1 MAENSSK
8 KRKLPDDL
16 DLFDKPKQQEKRVRF
31 PKGKKVK
38 PEDQV
43 PVVQLPA
50 EEEKDVEPETE
61 AQIAARERALR
72 RKMNIPADE
81 DTDMLHDISVAE
93 VRYQDNDTFVDDG
106 VNIEPFNLE
115 KENKEGF
122 FDETGNYVEYVNEK
136 QIKDAWLD
144 NVDDTH
150 IDPKL
155 AGKRIETADEEE
167 SFELS
172 SKEIGTMKRRM
183 ADVLLP
189 GETDKDLLRQRFNP
203 FVLLSLSLYL
213 DICVV
218 AVLQALRRLK
228 GSSTSKKE
236 KMSAETKVIFD
247 QLTED
252 AMRLMEN
259 GDYNVYDENKEVFQ
273 REAEGYEKL
282 AQLRGEGTSVNSE
295 QVDDELD
302 MFAEDDEK
310 ANANPASGEGDL
322 VSGSNSNGNNQP
334 SESASLQSDYVYD
347 ESSGYYYSSST
358 GYYYDPSSGL
368 YCSASGQW

>member
-189 GETDKDLLRQRFNP
+189 GET
-203 FVLLSLSLYL
+203 
-213 DICVV
+213 
-218 AVLQALRRLK
+218 VLQALRRLK

-334 SESASLQSDYVYD
+334 SESTTIAAVQVTTMTHLQDCTVQLLD
-347 ESSGYYYSSST
+347 NGIHIMRE
-358 GYYYDPSSGL
+358 
-368 YCSASGQW
+368 QWRGKKCREVNPR

>member
-1 MAENSSK
+1 MADNSSR

-16 DLFDKPKQQEKRVRF
+16 DLFDKPKKEEKKVRF

-38 PEDQV
+38 QGDQV
-43 PVVQLPA
+43 PVIQKPD
-50 EEEKDVEPETE
+50 EEEDVQPETE

-72 RKMNIPADE
+72 RKMNTPIEE

-93 VRYQDNDTFVDDG
+93 VQYKDNDTLVDDG

-122 FDETGNYVEYVNEK
+122 FDDTGNYVEYVSKK

-144 NVDDTH
+144 NIDNTYV
-150 IDPKL
+150 DPKL
-155 AGKRIETADEEE
+155 AGKRVEVADEDE
-167 SFELS
+167 STELS
-172 SKEIGTMKRRM
+172 SREIGLMKRRM
-183 ADVLLP
+183 ADVLLS
-189 GETDKDLLRQRFNP
+189 GET
-203 FVLLSLSLYL
+203 
-213 DICVV
+213 
-218 AVLQALRRLK
+218 VLQALRRLK
-228 GSSTSKKE
+228 GSSTNKKE

-282 AQLRGEGTSVNSE
+282 AHLRGEGTSADSGPG
-295 QVDDELD
+295 DDSLD

-310 ANANPASGEGDL
+310 ANANPAGGVSDL

-334 SESASLQSDYVYD
+334 SESGSLQNDYIYD

-368 YCSASGQW
+368 YCSASGQWYSYNEETMAWEEVQGSETTLNQ